1 LGDHDHGLPKFVD
14 RGAQK
19 FDGRQRPT
27 VPAALK
33 TRVGILVHT
42 SGGRVIAN
50 GVLLYITI
58 DHQVIFAWAQQ
69 RGACPSILEGDERPW
84 PLFFNF
90 SSADADL
97 KEISWDKFF
106 EEFERAALA
115 FVYQDATPNSELDDW
130 HEFVK
135 RAAVPEL
142 VISGKSTITE
152 KVI

>member
-1 LGDHDHGLPKFVD
+1 M
-14 RGAQK
+14 
-19 FDGRQRPT
+19 
-27 VPAALK
+27 
-33 TRVGILVHT
+33 
-42 SGGRVIAN
+42 IAN
-50 GVLLYITI
+50 GVPLHITI

-106 EEFERAALA
+106 EGFERAALA
-115 FVYQDATPNSELDDW
+115 FVYQDATPNGELDDW

-142 VISGKSTITE
+142 VISGKRTITE

>member
-1 LGDHDHGLPKFVD
+1 MANRVLLRVTIDHHVIFSWAHR
-14 RGAQK
+14 RGAQ
-19 FDGRQRPT
+19 
-27 VPAALK
+27 PA
-33 TRVGILVHT
+33 T
-42 SGGRVIAN
+42 
-50 GVLLYITI
+50 
-58 DHQVIFAWAQQ
+58 
-69 RGACPSILEGDERPW
+69 CEGDERPW

-115 FVYQDATPNSELDDW
+115 FVYQDATPYSELDDW

-142 VISGKSTITE
+142 IISGRRTITE
-152 KVI
+152 QVT

>member
-50 GVLLYITI
+50 GVLLHITI
-58 DHQVIFAWAQQ
+58 DHQVIFA
-69 RGACPSILEGDERPW
+69 
-84 PLFFNF
+84 
-90 SSADADL
+90 
-97 KEISWDKFF
+97 
-106 EEFERAALA
+106 
-115 FVYQDATPNSELDDW
+115 
-130 HEFVK
+130 
-135 RAAVPEL
+135 
-142 VISGKSTITE
+142 
-152 KVI
+152 